1 MFTAEASITWSARD
15 PSTGRRSHNDIKVA
29 MKIEFA
35 KEFQFFF
42 PKLNNELKNKISI
55 LFFVENYK
63 MNS

>member
-42 PKLNNELKNKISI
+42 SKI
-55 LFFVENYK
+55 E
-63 MNS
+63 